1 MDKSLKIAKMNVID
15 ILKATGVFY
24 CILLITLA
32 ALFAINANG
41 SVSGLEVASIIF
53 IFVCGL
59 NSFKENFYFSQGN
72 NISRKSFIGGV
83 ILSAFPIAI
92 IMAIIDLLI
101 NRVMNLF
108 IPSPSL
114 YDMGYTA
121 LKNFDNGALHTEWIQ
136 SNGFTTVIN
145 TILLSFVLYCFAYIL
160 GIVINLIYYRCNTLM
175 KIAVSVIGGGI
186 LITWLSSDLNYGL
199 FKVLERVLGI
209 KTQNVYLAILSCIL
223 MFIVLSGCIYRLI
236 KTAEIKER

>member
-1 MDKSLKIAKMNVID
+1 MNKILKIAKMNIID

-24 CILLITLA
+24 FMLFITLSG
-32 ALFAINANG
+32 LFIINANG

-59 NSFKENFYFSQGN
+59 NSFKENFYFSQSN
-72 NISRKSFIGGV
+72 NISRKSFMCGI
-83 ILSAFPIAI
+83 ILSAFPVSI
-92 IMAIIDLLI
+92 IMAIIDLII

-108 IPSPSL
+108 IPFPSL

-121 LKNFDNGALHTEWIQ
+121 LRNFDNVTLHNEWIQ
-136 SNGFTTVIN
+136 SNGFVTIIN
-145 TILLSFVLYCFAYIL
+145 IILLSFILYCFAYIL
-160 GIVINLIYYRCNTLM
+160 GIVINMTYYRCNILM
-175 KIAVSVIGGGI
+175 KIAVSVIGGGL

-223 MFIVLSGCIYRLI
+223 MFVVLSGCTYRLI